1 MSSTVPT
8 PVSPTPVS
16 PTRMDRILGSD
27 PLLQK
32 TLRRTLAGSL
42 IYLAINIWRIAG
54 WFLGATPG
62 DILVYLFIYELCG
75 VGVFLLLQR
84 TGWSKR
90 FKDPAM
96 TLAQILFA
104 LSSLTISYALIDVSR
119 GATLQI
125 TCLILA
131 FGIYHLSPK
140 QIFLSGLLAV
150 TMLVVT
156 LLVLD
161 RLHAQHFD
169 IGKQALNIALATVV
183 LPLLAYIGQQ
193 ASIMRRKQIKQGKD
207 LAEAL
212 RHLEELAMRDS
223 LTGLLNR
230 RSMLDLLEAEL
241 KRSQR
246 AGQRF
251 CVAMLDIDFFKRVND
266 TYGHQAGDA
275 VLIGLARDAEFAL
288 RDSDVIARWGGEEFL
303 LFLPCT
309 TLGYARMPLLRLSQ
323 RLASHDWAGVLPDS
337 EEITASIG
345 IAEYEPNETLE
356 ALIARADKALY
367 TAKSSGRNRIA
378 VLVADNGS
386 RA

>member
-1 MSSTVPT
+1 MPTTLPSPVP
-8 PVSPTPVS
+8 PGL
-16 PTRMDRILGSD
+16 MDKLLGSD

-42 IYLAINIWRIAG
+42 IYLAINVWRIAG
-54 WFLGATPG
+54 WLLGATPG
-62 DILVYLFIYELCG
+62 DVLAYLFIYELLG
-75 VGVFLLLQR
+75 VSVFVVLQR

-90 FKDPAM
+90 FSDPAM

-104 LSSLTISYALIDVSR
+104 LSSLTIAYALIEVSR

-125 TCLILA
+125 TCVILA

-150 TMLVVT
+150 SMLVVT

-161 RLHAQHFD
+161 RFHSQQID

-193 ASIMRRKQIKQGKD
+193 ASIMRHKQIKQGKD

-212 RHLEELAMRDS
+212 RHLEELAMRDA

-230 RSMLDLLEAEL
+230 RCVLELLEAEL

-246 AGQRF
+246 VGQRF

-275 VLIGLARDAEFAL
+275 VLVGLARDAAIAL
-288 RDSDVIARWGGEEFL
+288 RETDVIARWGGEEFL
-303 LFLPCT
+303 LFLPCS
-309 TLGYARMPLLRLSQ
+309 TLEYARAPLLRLSQ
-323 RLASHDWAGVLPDS
+323 RLASHDWVGVLPAD
-337 EEITASIG
+337 EKITASIG
-345 IAEYEPNETLE
+345 LAESEPNETLDV
-356 ALIARADKALY
+356 LIARADQALY
-367 TAKSSGRNRIA
+367 VAKTEGRNRI
-378 VLVADNGS
+378 VVAAASSGNRS
-386 RA
+386 